1 MFCHCPFIFLDVHQT
16 TVFPIMIIPRI
27 SLEVREK
34 EVDSAVSELAI
45 VVPDPR
51 VELNEAVVVQ
61 VAVVS
66 TLEDVVVGVGCG

>member
-1 MFCHCPFIFLDVHQT
+1 MPLSIYLPRRAPDHCLPHHYPPANIFGG
-16 TVFPIMIIPRI
+16 
-27 SLEVREK
+27 EG